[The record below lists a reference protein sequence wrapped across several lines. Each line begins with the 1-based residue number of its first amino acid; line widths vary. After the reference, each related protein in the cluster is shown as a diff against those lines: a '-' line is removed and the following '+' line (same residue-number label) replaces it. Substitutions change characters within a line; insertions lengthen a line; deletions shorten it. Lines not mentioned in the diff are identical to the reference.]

1 VKLYIGNLD
10 RSVTKEHLQEAFA
23 PYGEVGDVSIVRD
36 RSNNVSKGFGFV
48 EMENREEAE
57 AARTALH
64 GKPFMGRS
72 MDINEAMAKPNHSQR
87 RSGGGRRR
95 F

>member
-1 VKLYIGNLD
+1 MKLYIGNLD
-10 RSVTKEHLQEAFA
+10 RSVTKEHSQEAFT
-23 PYGEVGDVSIVRD
+23 PFGEVGEVSIVRD

-48 EMENREEAE
+48 EMERREDAE
-57 AARTALH
+57 AAKAALH

-72 MDINEAMAKPNHSQR
+72 MDINEAQAKPNHAQR
-87 RSGGGRRR
+87 RGGGGRRR